1 MTPWRNPA
9 IVPCS
14 PARTTAVEP
23 SHAFPSY
30 PFASGRRRLVAA
42 VAAAGLVAAGV
53 DRPEGDAGSPTDL
66 DRRVLGL
73 LLAGLTDQV
82 VAAQLGL
89 SLRTL
94 QRRLRY
100 LMDPVGVQTR
110 MQLGWHA
117 ARHGW
122 L

>member
-1 MTPWRNPA
+1 M
-9 IVPCS
+9 
-14 PARTTAVEP
+14 
-23 SHAFPSY
+23 
-30 PFASGRRRLVAA
+30 
-42 VAAAGLVAAGV
+42 
-53 DRPEGDAGSPTDL
+53 
-66 DRRVLGL
+66 